1 MAAILAKEG
10 HYLATMEAFQSS
22 VSLKAVEK
30 MFDFVEEMAAHVMTN
45 MFKGGRNAPPLFRV
59 LGVGSG
65 DGRIDL
71 RILDVVLSA
80 IGCSKIHATILEPD
94 VELMA
99 RFRSRVSPFPMTLEG
114 KATFEWHEMTLE
126 KFMESSPQIQQ
137 FDLIHFV
144 ASLYYMDAEQALR
157 NCYAR
162 LASGG
167 AIFCTLVAEESFFSK
182 LARKLKGKI
191 NLGSIDK
198 FYTEVDIESISK
210 RNNWNY
216 EELKKCSSDADITS
230 CFDHSSTTGG
240 LLLDFLTHCQDFR
253 GTVDKMLYKEVM
265 NFLEEQS
272 FTYDSGR
279 KLIKTERI
287 AVVIYK

>member
-10 HYLATMEAFQSS
+10 HYLATMEAFLSS
-22 VSLKAVEK
+22 LEVAEK
-30 MFDFVEEMAAHVMTN
+30 RFGFVEEMVAHVMTN

-59 LGVGSG
+59 LGVGNG
-65 DGRIDL
+65 DGQIDL
-71 RILDVVLSA
+71 RIMDVVSSA
-80 IGCSKIHATILEPD
+80 IGCSKIHATMLELD
-94 VELMA
+94 VELMP
-99 RFRSRVSPFPMTLEG
+99 RFRSRVSPFPKTLEG
-114 KATFEWHEMTLE
+114 KATFEWHKMTLE

-191 NLGSIDK
+191 NLGSINK
-198 FYTEVDIESISK
+198 FYTAVDIESISK

-216 EELKKCSSDADITS
+216 ELKKCSFDADITS
-230 CFDHSSTTGG
+230 CFDHSSTAGG

-253 GTVDKMLYKEVM
+253 GTVDKMVFKEVM
-265 NFLEEQS
+265 IFWRNSRLLTIVE
-272 FTYDSGR
+272 GN
-279 KLIKTERI
+279 
-287 AVVIYK
+287 

>member
-1 MAAILAKEG
+1 MAAIFTKES
-10 HYLATMEAFQSS
+10 HYLATMEAYLSS
-22 VSLKAVEK
+22 LEAAEK
-30 MFDFVEEMAAHVMTN
+30 RFDDVEEMAAHVMTN

-65 DGRIDL
+65 DGQNDL
-71 RILDVVLSA
+71 RILDVVSSA

-94 VELMA
+94 GELMA
-99 RFRSRVSPFPMTLEG
+99 RFRSRVSPLPKTLEG

-126 KFMESSPQIQQ
+126 KFMASSPQIQQ
-137 FDLIHFV
+137 FDLVHFM

-157 NCYAR
+157 NCYER

-167 AIFCTLVAEESFFSK
+167 AIFCTLVAEESFFPK
-182 LARKLKGKI
+182 VARTLKGKI
-191 NLGSIDK
+191 NLGSMNK
-198 FYTEVDIESISK
+198 FYTEVDLESISK

-216 EELKKCSSDADITS
+216 KELKKYSYDADITS
-230 CFDHSSTTGG
+230 CFDYSSTAGG

-253 GTVDKMLYKEVM
+253 GTVDEMVYKEVM
-265 NFLEEQS
+265 NFLEQQS
-272 FTYDSGR
+272 FTNDSGR
-279 KLIKTERI
+279 KLIKPERI

>member
-10 HYLATMEAFQSS
+10 HYLATMEAFLSS
-22 VSLKAVEK
+22 LEAAEK
-30 MFDFVEEMAAHVMTN
+30 SFGFVEEMVAHVMTN

-59 LGVGSG
+59 LGVGNG
-65 DGRIDL
+65 DGQIDL
-71 RILDVVLSA
+71 RIMDVVSSA
-80 IGCSKIHATILEPD
+80 IGCSKIHATMLELD
-94 VELMA
+94 VELMP
-99 RFRSRVSPFPMTLEG
+99 RFRSRVSPFPKTLEG
-114 KATFEWHEMTLE
+114 KATFEWHKMTLE

-191 NLGSIDK
+191 NLGSINK
-198 FYTEVDIESISK
+198 FYTAVDIESISK

-216 EELKKCSSDADITS
+216 ELKKCSFDADITS
-230 CFDHSSTTGG
+230 CFDHSSTAGG

-253 GTVDKMLYKEVM
+253 GTVDKMVFKEVM
-265 NFLEEQS
+265 IFLEEQS
-272 FTYDSGR
+272 FTDDSGR
-279 KLIKTERI
+279 KLIKPERI

>member
-1 MAAILAKEG
+1 MAAIFTKES
-10 HYLATMEAFQSS
+10 HYLATMEAYLSS
-22 VSLKAVEK
+22 LEAAEK
-30 MFDFVEEMAAHVMTN
+30 RFDDVEEMAAHVMTN

-65 DGRIDL
+65 DGQNDL
-71 RILDVVLSA
+71 RILDVVSSA

-99 RFRSRVSPFPMTLEG
+99 RFRSRVSTLPKTLEG

-126 KFMESSPQIQQ
+126 KFMASSPQIQQ
-137 FDLIHFV
+137 FDLVHFV

-157 NCYAR
+157 NCYER

-167 AIFCTLVAEESFFSK
+167 AIFCTLVAEESFFPK
-182 LARKLKGKI
+182 VARTLKGKI
-191 NLGSIDK
+191 NLGSMNK
-198 FYTEVDIESISK
+198 FYTEVDLESISK
-210 RNNWNY
+210 RNYWNY
-216 EELKKCSSDADITS
+216 KELKKYSYDADITS
-230 CFDHSSTTGG
+230 CFDYSSTAGG

-253 GTVDKMLYKEVM
+253 GTVDKMVYKEVM
-265 NFLEEQS
+265 NFLEQQS
-272 FTYDSGR
+272 FTNDSGR
-279 KLIKTERI
+279 KLIKPEVI

>member
-1 MAAILAKEG
+1 MAAIFTKES
-10 HYLATMEAFQSS
+10 HYLATMEAYLSS
-22 VSLKAVEK
+22 LEAPEK
-30 MFDFVEEMAAHVMTN
+30 RFDDVEEMAAHVMTN

-65 DGRIDL
+65 DGQKDL
-71 RILDVVLSA
+71 RILDVVSSA

-94 VELMA
+94 VELME
-99 RFRSRVSPFPMTLEG
+99 RFRSRVSPLPKTLEG

-126 KFMESSPQIQQ
+126 KFMASSPQIQQ
-137 FDLIHFV
+137 FDLVHFM

-157 NCYAR
+157 NCYER

-167 AIFCTLVAEESFFSK
+167 AIFCTLVAEESFFPK
-182 LARKLKGKI
+182 VARTLKGKI
-191 NLGSIDK
+191 NLGSINK
-198 FYTEVDIESISK
+198 FYTEVDLESISK

-216 EELKKCSSDADITS
+216 KELKKYSYDADITS
-230 CFDHSSTTGG
+230 CFDYSSTAGG

-253 GTVDKMLYKEVM
+253 GTVDEMVYKEVM
-265 NFLEEQS
+265 NFLEQQS
-272 FTYDSGR
+272 FTNDSGR
-279 KLIKTERI
+279 KLIKPERI

>member
-1 MAAILAKEG
+1 
-10 HYLATMEAFQSS
+10 
-22 VSLKAVEK
+22 
-30 MFDFVEEMAAHVMTN
+30 
-45 MFKGGRNAPPLFRV
+45 
-59 LGVGSG
+59 
-65 DGRIDL
+65 
-71 RILDVVLSA
+71 
-80 IGCSKIHATILEPD
+80 
-94 VELMA
+94 MA
-99 RFRSRVSPFPMTLEG
+99 RFRSRVSPFPVTLEG

-230 CFDHSSTTGG
+230 CFDHSSPTGG

-253 GTVDKMLYKEVM
+253 GTVDKMV
-265 NFLEEQS
+265 
-272 FTYDSGR
+272 
-279 KLIKTERI
+279 
-287 AVVIYK
+287 

>member
-1 MAAILAKEG
+1 MAAIFTKES
-10 HYLATMEAFQSS
+10 HYLATMEAFLSS
-22 VSLKAVEK
+22 LEAAEK
-30 MFDFVEEMAAHVMTN
+30 RFDFIEEMAAHVMTN

-65 DGRIDL
+65 DGQIDL
-71 RILDVVLSA
+71 RILDVVSSA

-99 RFRSRVSPFPMTLEG
+99 RFRSRVSPLPKTLEG

-126 KFMESSPQIQQ
+126 KFMASSRQIQQ
-137 FDLIHFV
+137 FDLVHFV

-157 NCYAR
+157 NCYER

-167 AIFCTLVAEESFFSK
+167 AIFCTLVAEESFFPK
-182 LARKLKGKI
+182 LARTLKGKI
-191 NLGSIDK
+191 NLGSINK
-198 FYTEVDIESISK
+198 FYTEVDLESISK

-216 EELKKCSSDADITS
+216 KELKKYSCDADITS
-230 CFDHSSTTGG
+230 CFDYLSTAGG

-253 GTVDKMLYKEVM
+253 GTVDKMVYKEVM
-265 NFLEEQS
+265 NFLEQQS
-272 FTYDSGR
+272 FTNDSGR
-279 KLIKTERI
+279 KLIKPELI

>member
-1 MAAILAKEG
+1 
-10 HYLATMEAFQSS
+10 
-22 VSLKAVEK
+22 
-30 MFDFVEEMAAHVMTN
+30 
-45 MFKGGRNAPPLFRV
+45 
-59 LGVGSG
+59 
-65 DGRIDL
+65 
-71 RILDVVLSA
+71 
-80 IGCSKIHATILEPD
+80 
-94 VELMA
+94 MA
-99 RFRSRVSPFPMTLEG
+99 RFRSRVSPFPKTLEG

-126 KFMESSPQIQQ
+126 KFMESSPQVQQ

-157 NCYAR
+157 NCYARLALACENIRFSSLVADGDVSRGGNETSPVAKSEEKRMFSQAR

-253 GTVDKMLYKEVM
+253 GTVDKMVYKEVM

-272 FTYDSGR
+272 FTDDSGR
-279 KLIKTERI
+279 KLIKPELI